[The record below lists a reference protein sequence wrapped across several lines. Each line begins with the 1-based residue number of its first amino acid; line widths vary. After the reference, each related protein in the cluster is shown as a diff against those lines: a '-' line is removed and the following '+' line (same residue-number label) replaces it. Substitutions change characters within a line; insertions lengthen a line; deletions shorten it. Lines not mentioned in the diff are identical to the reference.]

1 MKENRKIFN
10 RFEWNKIIVKSPE
23 ELKEKF
29 PVKKLI
35 GKKIKALNA
44 IGLFHDFC
52 MECILLKD
60 IDEKFIQE
68 NEKGHSII
76 QNEPFVFVF
85 EDDSTFELQL
95 MWEKEYYFSQNQISP
110 DITDGMNHCE
120 IDTNIF
126 FEKIIG
132 SKITDIKLDK
142 NITFFTDSEFSL
154 KIEFY
159 DTNQS
164 MISLMKNNQYTEIDS
179 KLYFSAK
186 KNVNQI
192 PIEEGH
198 NTSSFFWI
206 MPVNELDS
214 KEKGYF
220 GVEEE
225 TNAEF
230 SIEEDYIINYLK
242 EFLLKHFD
250 SSLYKVCRNPED
262 GIPEFEWNLEW
273 NFYEYKTVKK
283 IIEEIKELCHLLK
296 TDYKNEKTLWFR
308 TRNCKFFLPSNQEK
322 LRNYKGTDSSV
333 ILEDKMTDEEI
344 NTAIDFYNRFIFQ
357 MEQMMKY
364 YPNHQFINFM
374 GP

>member
-10 RFEWNKIIVKSPE
+10 RFEWNKIIAKSPE

-29 PVKKLI
+29 PVKNLI

-44 IGLFHDFC
+44 IGLLHDCC
-52 MECILLKD
+52 MESNI
-60 IDEKFIQE
+60 IRE
-68 NEKGHSII
+68 NTHSII
-76 QNEPFVFVF
+76 HNEPFVFVF
-85 EDDSTFELQL
+85 EDDSTFELQP
-95 MWEKEYYFSQNQISP
+95 MWAKEYYFSQNQISK
-110 DITDGMNHCE
+110 DITDGINHCE

-132 SKITDIKLDK
+132 RKITDIQLDK

-159 DTNQS
+159 DTNHS

-186 KNVNQI
+186 KNVKQI
-192 PIEEGH
+192 PSEEGH
-198 NTSSFFWI
+198 NKSSFFWI
-206 MPVNELDS
+206 MPLNELDS
-214 KEKGYF
+214 KEKGFY

-250 SSLYKVCRNPED
+250 SSLYKICRNPED
-262 GIPEFEWNLEW
+262 GILEFEWNLEW
-273 NFYEYKTVKK
+273 NFYEHKTVKK
-283 IIEEIKELCHLLK
+283 IIEEIKEFCHLLK
-296 TDYKNEKTLWFR
+296 SDYKNEKTLWFR
-308 TRNCKFFLPSNQEK
+308 TRNCKFYRQSNQEK

>member
-29 PVKKLI
+29 PIKNLI

-68 NEKGHSII
+68 NEKRHSII

-85 EDDSTFELQL
+85 EDNSTFELQL
-95 MWEKEYYFSQNQISP
+95 MWEKEYYFSENQISK
-110 DITDGMNHCE
+110 DITDGINHCE
-120 IDTNIF
+120 IDANIF

-132 SKITDIKLDK
+132 SKITDIQLDK

-159 DTNQS
+159 DTNHS
-164 MISLMKNNQYTEIDS
+164 MISLIKNNHYSIIDS
-179 KLYFSAK
+179 DVYFSAK

-214 KEKGYF
+214 KEKGWF

-262 GIPEFEWNLEW
+262 RIPEFEWNLEW

-308 TRNCKFFLPSNQEK
+308 TRNCKFYLPSNQEK

>member
-10 RFEWNKIIVKSPE
+10 RFEWNKIIAKSPE

-29 PVKKLI
+29 PVKNLI

-44 IGLFHDFC
+44 IGLFHDFG
-52 MECILLKD
+52 MESNI
-60 IDEKFIQE
+60 IIE
-68 NEKGHSII
+68 NTHSII
-76 QNEPFVFVF
+76 HNEPFVFVF
-85 EDDSTFELQL
+85 EDNSTFELQL
-95 MWEKEYYFSQNQISP
+95 MWENKYFFSENQVSP
-110 DITDGMNHCE
+110 DITEGINHCE
-120 IDTNIF
+120 IDANIF

-142 NITFFTDSEFSL
+142 NITIFTDSEFSL

-159 DTNQS
+159 DTNHS
-164 MISLMKNNQYTEIDS
+164 MISLMKNNHYSIIDS
-179 KLYFSAK
+179 DVYFSAK

-214 KEKGYF
+214 KEKGFY

-283 IIEEIKELCHLLK
+283 IIEEIKDFCHLLK

-308 TRNCKFFLPSNQEK
+308 TRNCKFYLPSNQEK
-322 LRNYKGTDSSV
+322 LRNYTGTDSSV
-333 ILEDKMTDEEI
+333 ILEDKMTEKEI

>member
-10 RFEWNKIIVKSPE
+10 RFEWNKIITKSPE

-29 PVKKLI
+29 PVKNLI

-44 IGLFHDFC
+44 IGLFHDFG
-52 MECILLKD
+52 MECILLED

-68 NEKGHSII
+68 KKKKHSII

-126 FEKIIG
+126 FAKLIG
-132 SKITDIKLDK
+132 SKITDIQLDK

-159 DTNQS
+159 DTNHS
-164 MISLMKNNQYTEIDS
+164 IISLMKNNQYTIIDS
-179 KLYFSAK
+179 DVYFSAK

-214 KEKGYF
+214 KEKGWF

-230 SIEEDYIINYLK
+230 SIEEDYIISYLK

-250 SSLYKVCRNPED
+250 SSLYKVCRNPDD
-262 GIPEFEWNLEW
+262 GTPEFEWNLEW
-273 NFYEYKTVKK
+273 NFYEYKTIKK
-283 IIEEIKELCHLLK
+283 IIEEIKEFCHLLK

-308 TRNCKFFLPSNQEK
+308 TRNCKFYLPSNQEK
-322 LRNYKGTDSSV
+322 LRNYKDTDSSV